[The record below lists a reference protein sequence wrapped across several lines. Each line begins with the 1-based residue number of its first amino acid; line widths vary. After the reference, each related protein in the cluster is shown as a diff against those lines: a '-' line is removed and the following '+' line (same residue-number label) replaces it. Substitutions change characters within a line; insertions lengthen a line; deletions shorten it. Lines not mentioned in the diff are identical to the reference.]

1 MFVNLDHFPKDRVN
15 IKYIWNHLVIILAI
29 REFHDIFHQLDFFFG
44 GGIWGMDSRTH
55 TVDSEKN
62 EMPYPPWNLMVGSW

>member
-29 REFHDIFHQLDFFFG
+29 REFHDIFHQLDFFGGGEFG
-44 GGIWGMDSRTH
+44 GWIPVLILLIVKKMKCH
-55 TVDSEKN
+55 TLPET
-62 EMPYPPWNLMVGSW
+62 